1 MVVQSLLDALTAI
14 QIFME
19 KGGVVLY
26 GVLAVTFVMWI
37 LIIERIW
44 YFTVNAKLDVKQA
57 LSAWESRDERRS
69 WYAHK
74 VRTAMISEV
83 SQNLNTNIDLIKTL
97 VATCPLV
104 GLLGTVTGMVSV
116 FDVMAVL
123 GSGNARAMADGV
135 SKATIPTMAGMVAA
149 LSGVFMSTWIERKA
163 KSQAERLEDT
173 LTMDH

>member
-1 MVVQSLLDALTAI
+1 VHTFLDAYTAI
-14 QIFME
+14 LIFME

-44 YFTVNAKLDVKQA
+44 YFNSSARKEISKAV
-57 LSAWESRDERRS
+57 SAWESRDERRS

-74 VRTAMISEV
+74 IRTAMISEV
-83 SQNLNTNIDLIKTL
+83 SQSLHTNVDLIKTL

-149 LSGVFMSTWIERKA
+149 ISGVFMSTWIERRA
-163 KSQAERLEDT
+163 KRHAERLEDK
-173 LTMDH
+173 LTMDQQ

>member
-1 MVVQSLLDALTAI
+1 MQALLDAITAI

-19 KGGVVLY
+19 KGGIVLY
-26 GVLAVTFVMWI
+26 GVFAVTFFMWV

-44 YFTVNAKLDVKQA
+44 YFSGNARKDLRMA
-57 LSAWESRDERRS
+57 IATWESREERRS

-74 VRTAMISEV
+74 VRAALL
-83 SQNLNTNIDLIKTL
+83 SQVRANFNANIDLIKTL

-135 SKATIPTMAGMVAA
+135 SKATLPTMAGMVAA
-149 LSGVFMSTWIERKA
+149 LSGVFMSTWLERKA
-163 KSQAERLEDT
+163 KRETERLEDS

>member
-1 MVVQSLLDALTAI
+1 MGPLDALTAI
-14 QIFME
+14 QVFIE
-19 KGGVVLY
+19 KGGVILY
-26 GVLAVTFVMWI
+26 GVFAVTLIMWM
-37 LIIERIW
+37 LIVERIW
-44 YFTVNAKLDVKQA
+44 YFSATAKRDLRTAVA
-57 LSAWESRDERRS
+57 AWEAREERRS

-74 VRTAMISEV
+74 IRAALISQV
-83 SQNLNTNIDLIKTL
+83 SGDLKTNVDLIKTL
-97 VATCPLV
+97 VATLPLV

-163 KSQAERLEDT
+163 IRDSERLEDM

>member
-1 MVVQSLLDALTAI
+1 MLEAFTAI

-26 GVLAVTFVMWI
+26 GVFAVTFFMWI
-37 LIIERIW
+37 LIIERLW
-44 YFTVNAKLDVKQA
+44 YFSANARQDVRRVVA
-57 LSAWESRDERRS
+57 AWESRDERRS

-74 VRTAMISEV
+74 VRAAMVSEV
-83 SQNLNTNIDLIKTL
+83 SQNLNANVDLIKTL

-163 KSQAERLEDT
+163 RQESERLEDT